1 MLVDISGIQF
11 KVNLCVVVGMVI
23 TRYDSK
29 NEKVEKNYATAFSVN
44 QHIKFN
50 SKILFNFRV
59 TLTGN
64 THLWETQRNLFL
76 TPVVCLILQVEFLRN
91 NKST

>member
-50 SKILFNFRV
+50 SKI
-59 TLTGN
+59 
-64 THLWETQRNLFL
+64 
-76 TPVVCLILQVEFLRN
+76 
-91 NKST
+91 